1 MESPLSRPAG
11 AFEFQAVGYEKSP
24 PVARVTINRPQV
36 LNALNFTALREM
48 SRAFEDA
55 SWDDGIAVVILS
67 GAGERAF
74 CTGADLEEQEGFLR
88 RPRDYWKWM
97 GAFIEAQERL
107 RNIGKVT
114 IARLNGMVVGGGNE
128 FNIAC
133 DLAVAADDVVIRQ
146 VGPARGSVP
155 AAGATQWLP
164 LIVGDRRA
172 REILFLCD
180 EIPARTAL
188 DWGLINQVVPR
199 AELDGAVDAL
209 ALKLYD
215 KLPEVT
221 RYTKQQLNFWRDL
234 SWHLTIGHAR
244 DWLTLHAGAP
254 ETQEGIE
261 AFREKRPIDYAGI
274 RRRLAVGE
282 STEYTWGPPVRTCP
296 HCAAKHIPEGFAFCG
311 NCGRALP
318 GGDAEPRTG
327 SARREAGEKR
337 TRRTAQSGKARRRR
351 R

>member
-1 MESPLSRPAG
+1 MDGPRTRPAG
-11 AFEFQAVGYEKSP
+11 EFAFQAVRYEKSP

-55 SWDDGIAVVILS
+55 SWDDGIAVVVLT

-128 FNIAC
+128 FNMAC
-133 DLAVAADDVVIRQ
+133 DLAVAADDVVIRH

-180 EIPARTAL
+180 EIPAGTAL
-188 DWGLINQVVPR
+188 DWGLVNQVVPR
-199 AELDGAVDAL
+199 AELDRAVDAL
-209 ALKLYD
+209 AAKLQD

-221 RYTKQQLNFWRDL
+221 RYTKQQMNFWRDL

-244 DWLTLHAGAP
+244 EWLTLHAGAP

-261 AFREKRPIDYAGI
+261 AFREKRPVDYAGI
-274 RRRLAVGE
+274 RRRLAAGE
-282 STEYTWGPPVRTCP
+282 STEYAWGPPVRTCP
-296 HCAAKHIPEGFAFCG
+296 RCGARHIPEGFAFCG
-311 NCGRALP
+311 NCGQLLR
-318 GGDAEPRTG
+318 GGKAEQRTG
-327 SARREAGEKR
+327 TRGKKRKSSTARADE
-337 TRRTAQSGKARRRR
+337 
-351 R
+351 